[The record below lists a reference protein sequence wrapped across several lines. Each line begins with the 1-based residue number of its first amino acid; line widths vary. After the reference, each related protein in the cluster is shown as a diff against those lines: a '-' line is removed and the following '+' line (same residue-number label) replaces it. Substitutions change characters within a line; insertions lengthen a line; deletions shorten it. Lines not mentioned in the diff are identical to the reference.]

1 MTMTIAN
8 NKVVTLDFTV
18 KNADTNEVIE
28 TSEGGEPLLYLHG
41 FNNLVPGLEKAL
53 AGKNVGEAF
62 DVAVNAEE
70 GYGVRDDSMIQQ
82 VPMKAF
88 EGAEKVEVGMAFTA
102 DGPEG
107 QVVVEVTNIENDMVT
122 IDANHPLASVNLAF
136 SGAIKDIRDASQEEL
151 EHGHVHGEGGH
162 QH

>member
-1 MTMTIAN
+1 MAITN

-41 FNNLVPGLEKAL
+41 FNNLVPGLEKEL
-53 AGKNVGEAF
+53 AGKAVGDKY
-62 DVAVNAEE
+62 DVLVQPEE
-70 GYGVRDDSMIQQ
+70 GYGVRDDSMVQE
-82 VPMKAF
+82 VPMQAF
-88 EGAEKVEVGMAFTA
+88 QGTENVEVGMAFTA

-107 QVVVEVTNIENDMVT
+107 QVVVEVTKIENDMVT
-122 IDANHPLASVNLAF
+122 IDANHPLASVKLAF
-136 SGAIKDIRDASQEEL
+136 SGEIKDVRDASQEEL
-151 EHGHVHGEGGH
+151 EHGHVHGPGGH

>member
-1 MTMTIAN
+1 MTIAN

-136 SGAIKDIRDASQEEL
+136 SGAIKDIREATQEEL